1 MIMKRFL
8 TRLLLICLIFGVIP
22 SLYTSATDS
31 TDELKQELSNLTA
44 EAKSLTEEISIIA
57 NELEISGDRLL
68 QTRQELAKTKG
79 ELEAQYEAMK
89 ARIKYMYENGDYAL
103 LELILTSGNTAIF
116 VNKVSYFEAINE
128 YDQKAI
134 NELLSTQEQI
144 EEQEAELLKEQERL
158 TALQSSLTEKE
169 SQLYG
174 QIEVTSTELA
184 EAQAKIAKARA
195 EAEAAKQQAQQPVEP
210 IKPVEPDRN
219 NQIEDT
225 PDVQQKDPIENVSE
239 EDLILFAA
247 LIECEAGSVNYDGML
262 AVASVVVNRM
272 KHRYFPDTLRGV
284 IYQSGQFPPATNG
297 FLDRIINR
305 GVKDS
310 CLQVARDALAGK
322 NNVGD
327 CLSFRAASGGHAGTV
342 IGGNIFF

>member
-1 MIMKRFL
+1 MRRFL
-8 TRLLLICLIFGVIP
+8 TRLLLICLILGAIP
-22 SLYTSATDS
+22 SLYTSATDT
-31 TDELKQELSNLTA
+31 TDELEQELAGLTS
-44 EAKSLTEEISIIA
+44 EAASLSEEIAIITK
-57 NELEISGDRLL
+57 ELENSSNRLL

-89 ARIKYMYENGDYAL
+89 TRIKYMYENGDYAL
-103 LELILTSGNTAIF
+103 LEILLSSGNMAIF

-128 YDQKAI
+128 YDQYAI
-134 NELLSTQEQI
+134 NELLQTQENI
-144 EEQEAELLKEQERL
+144 EKQEADLLAEQERL
-158 TALQSSLTEKE
+158 TALQETLSEKE

-174 QIEVTSTELA
+174 QIQVTSAELA
-184 EAQAKIAKARA
+184 EAQAQIAVARA
-195 EAEAAKQQAQQPVEP
+195 QAEAAKQQAQQPVEP
-210 IKPVEPDRN
+210 VRPSEPDN
-219 NQIEDT
+219 DGQIKDT
-225 PDVQQKDPIENVSE
+225 PDIQQEDPIENVSE

-247 LIECEAGSVNYDGML
+247 LIECEAGSSNYDGML

-297 FLDRIINR
+297 FLDKIIKR

-342 IGGNIFF
+342 IGGNVFF